1 MNKAPSASNR
11 WRRFAEWEERPLNLD
26 RFAVEDAENGFAVF
40 TSPYDP
46 KPAIEIADGKLLSLD
61 GRKVADFDIIDM
73 FIARHHLDLD
83 VAETA
88 MRMDSLAIAR
98 MLVDINVPRWE
109 LERLARGMTPAKLA
123 DVVARLSALE
133 IAFAYSKMRQRKAP
147 GNQAHVTNAKDD
159 PLQLAADAATAV
171 ALGFDEIETT
181 MRVASNA
188 WSNALACTVGAA
200 VGRGGVLFQCSI
212 EEAEELQIGF
222 AGLASYAETVS
233 VYGTE
238 RAFIDGDD
246 TPWSKAFLAAA
257 YASRG
262 IKGRCTS
269 GAAAELLMG
278 FHEKRSLLYLEARCL
293 CLQRAMGVQGTQNG
307 GIDGAPLTASMAG
320 GVREL
325 MAENLLA
332 VWLGLECASGNDTR
346 ISESEIRVGAKIA
359 PYLMAGSDLICS
371 GFGSIKKYD
380 NSFNASLFN
389 GEEIEDYLALQRD
402 FEADGGLVPVSEDD
416 ILGLRVRATEA
427 LSAVLEEL
435 GLAKVTQTMRSSV
448 VFASGS
454 DETASFTAGE
464 ATEISGK
471 IRERKIT
478 AIDIVNAL
486 AKRGFEAEAENL
498 LFMLRQRVSGDYL
511 QTAAIIRDAKVLSA
525 VNTPNDYQGPG
536 TGYAMKPERWRQM
549 RNIRGVL
556 SRDAVLAAEGAALP
570 AARRTLILK
579 PAGPARR
586 GDDPHEVVIGVS
598 PAFAERLHQT
608 TAGHPL
614 GLVIRSLLGGIGEG
628 GGVARIVRILHTAD
642 TSFLGLTAARLS
654 GSGISIG
661 IQAKG
666 TAVVHQADR
675 LPHLNLELF
684 SNAPLISLDHYRA
697 LGRNAARYTYGE
709 RPEPVIVPVRGEAL
723 GARFHVRVALLYA
736 LETELVD
743 PKAEPVDVIAEFGEA
758 GA

>member
-1 MNKAPSASNR
+1 MPLPSSNR
-11 WRRFAEWEERPLNLD
+11 WRRFTEWEERPLALD

-40 TSPYDP
+40 KSPNDP
-46 KPAIEIADGKLLSLD
+46 TPAIEIEDGKLHSMD
-61 GRKVADFDIIDM
+61 GRKAADFDIIDL
-73 FIARHHLDLD
+73 FIARHHIDLEI
-83 VAETA
+83 AEEA
-88 MRMDSLAIAR
+88 MQMDSAVVAR
-98 MLVDINVPRWE
+98 MLVDINVPRAE

-133 IAFAYSKMRQRKAP
+133 IAFAYSKMRQRLAP

-181 MRVASNA
+181 MRVAGNA

-246 TPWSKAFLAAA
+246 TPWSKAFLTAA

-262 IKGRCTS
+262 IKARCTS
-269 GAAAELLMG
+269 GAASELLMG

-346 ISESEIRVGAKIA
+346 ISESEIRVGAKIT

-389 GEEIEDYLALQRD
+389 GEEIEDYLVLQRD
-402 FEADGGLVPVSEDD
+402 FEADGGLKPVSEDE
-416 ILGLRVRATEA
+416 ILGLRVRSTEA

-435 GLAKVTQTMRSSV
+435 GLANVTQAMRSSV

-454 DETASFTAGE
+454 DETKSFSAGQAS
-464 ATEISGK
+464 EISEK
-471 IRERKIT
+471 IKQRRLT
-478 AIDIVNAL
+478 ALDVVKAL
-486 AKRGFEAEAENL
+486 AKRGYREEAENL
-498 LFMLRQRVSGDYL
+498 LFMLRQRVAGDYL
-511 QTAAIIRDAKVLSA
+511 QTSAIIRDGRVMSA

-536 TGYAMKPERWRQM
+536 TGYRMTSERWQEVQ
-549 RNIRGVL
+549 NTRGVL
-556 SRDAVLAAEGAALP
+556 SRDAVLAAESAGILDGKQLF
-570 AARRTLILK
+570 RLK
-579 PAGPARR
+579 PVGLAGKGRNAR
-586 GDDPHEVVIGVS
+586 EVVIGVS

-614 GLVIRSLLGGIGEG
+614 DQVIKALIAGIEEG
-628 GGVARIVRILHTAD
+628 SGIPRIVRILHTAD

-654 GSGISIG
+654 GSGIAIG

-666 TAVVHQADR
+666 TAVIHQADR

-684 SNAPLISLDHYRA
+684 SNAPLISLDHYCA
-697 LGRNAARYTYGE
+697 LGRNAARYAHGE
-709 RPEPVIVPVRGEAL
+709 RPEPIIVPVRGEAL

-736 LETELVD
+736 LETEMVD
-743 PKAEPVDVIAEFGEA
+743 PLAKPIDVVASFEKALT
-758 GA
+758 